1 MKNLPLN
8 LKYSDSS
15 RNKTGRQ
22 ILLVEPN
29 YRNKYPPL
37 GLMKLS
43 AYHKQLGD
51 TVIFFK
57 GQYSDYLF
65 NEKLESCLYKIKLQ
79 HFELKKLSQLEN
91 LVRDYLKYRHQ
102 TTLQEVL
109 ELVPSGYFHTVKH
122 ILLYYA
128 TRYSPERKW
137 DRIYVTTLFTFYWK
151 QTIVAIEFAKK
162 IVKSIDG
169 LYIGGVAASL
179 IHEEFAEETGLVV
192 GKNII
197 VGLLDKQGILDDN
210 DIIIDEITPDYSI
223 LETVD
228 YHYPLDTG
236 YLTYM
241 TKGCT
246 RKCQFCAVPKL
257 EPVYKQKISIKKQIK
272 KIAEQHGEHKDLIL
286 MDNNVLGSPRF
297 PEIIKE
303 ILDMGFTK
311 DAQFVEPNRFLI
323 LTNYFLNND
332 NSYNEYKYLEK
343 LFYFLEDFG
352 YQRIKNDKIR
362 EQYYQLLSERE
373 LDALATFSKEALLDS
388 KDKINEF
395 IEKYRNKARKLR
407 YVDFNQGLDCRYIDE
422 KKMKLLSKIPIRPM
436 RISFDYLSVKK
447 QFEKA
452 VRLANKYDIRELS
465 NYMLYNYKDKPEEL
479 WKRLKI
485 CSDLNK
491 ELEASIYSFPMKY
504 LPAWGADSRNRSFVG
519 RHWCPKYLRAI
530 QIILNVTKGV
540 VAVTP
545 SFVEKAF
552 GKNVDEYFKILR
564 MPEPYIRY
572 RYHFEE
578 TGDTKKWE
586 EQWQNLTSTDLEKAK
601 SRIYEEQFT
610 VSDSDSKALVEFMK
624 HYQFNYK
631 PSN

>member
-1 MKNLPLN
+1 MKSLSLK
-8 LKYSDSS
+8 LKYLDSN
-15 RNKTGRQ
+15 RNKIGRK

-57 GQYSDYLF
+57 GKYSDYFF
-65 NEKLESCLYKIKLQ
+65 NEKLESCLSKIKLQ
-79 HFELKKLSQLEN
+79 RIKLKELPQFEN

-102 TTLQEVL
+102 TTLQEIL
-109 ELVPSGYFHTVKH
+109 KLVPSGYIHTVKH

-128 TRYSPERKW
+128 TRYSSEKKW
-137 DRIYVTTLFTFYWK
+137 DRVYVTTLFTFYWK
-151 QTIVAIEFAKK
+151 KMIAAIEFAKK
-162 IVKSIDG
+162 VVKSIDG

-179 IHEEFAEETGLVV
+179 IQEEFAEETGLVV

-197 VGLLDKQGILDDN
+197 AGLLDKPGMLDDN

-257 EPVYKQKISIKKQIK
+257 EPIYKKKISIKEQIK
-272 KIAEQHGEHKDLIL
+272 NIAEEYGERKDLIL
-286 MDNNVLGSPRF
+286 MDNNVLGSPKF
-297 PEIIKE
+297 AGIIQE

-311 DAQFVEPNRFLI
+311 DAKFVDTNRFII
-323 LTNYFLNND
+323 LTNYLQKGED
-332 NSYNEYKYLEK
+332 PYNESKYLEK
-343 LFYFLEDFG
+343 VFNFLSEFG
-352 YQRIKNDKIR
+352 EKRIRSVKIQ
-362 EQYYQLLSERE
+362 EQYEQLLHERE
-373 LDALATFSKEALLDS
+373 LDSIATFTKEALLDS
-388 KDKINEF
+388 RDEINEF
-395 IEKYRNKARKLR
+395 VEKYRNKAKKQRS
-407 YVDFNQGLDCRYIDE
+407 VDFNQGLDCRYIDE

-452 VRLANKYDIRELS
+452 VLLANKYGIRELS
-465 NYMLYNYKDKPEEL
+465 NYMLYNYKDKPEDL
-479 WKRLKI
+479 WKRLRI

-504 LPAWGADSRNRSFVG
+504 LPAWGADSKTRSFVG

-530 QIILNVTKGV
+530 QTILNVTKGV

-552 GKNVDEYFKILR
+552 GKTLDEYFKILM

-578 TGDTKKWE
+578 TGDTDRWFDQLQSLKPNLRE
-586 EQWQNLTSTDLEKAK
+586 EAESLIRQENFLNVNLK
-601 SRIYEEQFT
+601 
-610 VSDSDSKALVEFMK
+610 SKAVVEFMK
-624 HYQFNYK
+624 HYHFEYK
-631 PSN
+631 PN

>member
-1 MKNLPLN
+1 MKNLPLK

-15 RNKTGRQ
+15 RNKTSRK

-57 GQYSDYLF
+57 GQYSDYFF
-65 NEKLESCLYKIKLQ
+65 NEKLESCLSKIKLQ
-79 HFELKKLSQLEN
+79 RFKLKELSLFEN

-102 TTLQEVL
+102 TTLQEIL
-109 ELVPSGYFHTVKH
+109 ELVPSGYLHTVKH

-128 TRYSPERKW
+128 TRYSPEKKW
-137 DRIYVTTLFTFYWK
+137 NRVYVTTLFTFYWK
-151 QTIVAIEFAKK
+151 QTIAAIEFAKK
-162 IVKSIDG
+162 VVTSIDG

-179 IHEEFAEETGLVV
+179 IPEEFAEETELVV

-197 VGLLDKQGILDDN
+197 VGLLDKPGILDDN
-210 DIIIDEITPDYSI
+210 EIIIDEITPDYSI

-257 EPVYKQKISIKKQIK
+257 EPIYKKKISIKKQIK
-272 KIAEQHGEHKDLIL
+272 SIAEEHGEHKDLIL
-286 MDNNVLGSPRF
+286 MDNNVLGSPKF
-297 PEIIKE
+297 AEIIQE
-303 ILDMGFTK
+303 ILDIGFTK
-311 DAQFVEPNRFLI
+311 DAKFVDPNRFII
-323 LTNYFLNND
+323 LTNYLQKGD
-332 NSYNEYKYLEK
+332 NPYNERKYLEK
-343 LFYFLEDFG
+343 TFNFLREFG
-352 YQRIKNDKIR
+352 EKRIRSVKIR
-362 EQYYQLLSERE
+362 EQYEQLLHKHE
-373 LDALATFSKEALLDS
+373 LDSLTTITKEALLDS
-388 KDKINEF
+388 RDKINEF
-395 IEKYRNKARKLR
+395 VEKYRNKAKKQRS
-407 YVDFNQGLDCRYIDE
+407 VDFNQGLDCRYIDE

-452 VRLANKYDIRELS
+452 VRLANEYGIHKLS

-485 CSDLNK
+485 CRDLNK

-504 LPAWGADSRNRSFVG
+504 LPAWGADSKNRSFVG
-519 RHWCPKYLRAI
+519 QHWCPKYLRAI

-545 SFVEKAF
+545 SFVKKAF
-552 GKNVDEYFKILR
+552 GETLDEYFNILM

-578 TGDTKKWE
+578 TGDTDRWLDQWKNLNSKESKKAESLIHE
-586 EQWQNLTSTDLEKAK
+586 EKFTGNNLN
-601 SRIYEEQFT
+601 
-610 VSDSDSKALVEFMK
+610 SKVLVEFMK
-624 HYQFNYK
+624 HYQFDYR
-631 PSN
+631 PS

>member
-57 GQYSDYLF
+57 GQYSDYFF
-65 NEKLESCLYKIKLQ
+65 NEKLESCLSKIKLQ
-79 HFELKKLSQLEN
+79 RFKLKELSQFEN
-91 LVRDYLKYRHQ
+91 FVRDYLKYRRQ
-102 TTLQEVL
+102 TTLQEIL

-122 ILLYYA
+122 ILLYYT
-128 TRYSPERKW
+128 TRYSPEKKW
-137 DRIYVTTLFTFYWK
+137 DRVYVTTLFTFYWK
-151 QTIVAIEFAKK
+151 QTIAAIEFAKK
-162 IVKSIDG
+162 VIKSIDG

-179 IHEEFAEETGLVV
+179 IPEEFSEETELVV
-192 GKNII
+192 SKNII
-197 VGLLDKQGILDDN
+197 VGLLDKPGILDDN
-210 DIIIDEITPDYSI
+210 NIIIDEITPDYSI

-257 EPVYKQKISIKKQIK
+257 EPIYKKKISIKEQIK
-272 KIAEQHGEHKDLIL
+272 SIAEEHGERKDLIL
-286 MDNNVLGSPRF
+286 MDNNVLGSQKF
-297 PEIIKE
+297 AEIIQE
-303 ILDMGFTK
+303 ILNMGFTK
-311 DAQFVEPNRFLI
+311 DAKFVDPNRFIVLI
-323 LTNYFLNND
+323 NYLLKGD
-332 NSYNEYKYLEK
+332 NFYNERKYLEK
-343 LFYFLEDFG
+343 TFHFLREFCEK
-352 YQRIKNDKIR
+352 RIRSIQIR
-362 EQYYQLLSERE
+362 EQYEQLLHERE
-373 LDALATFSKEALLDS
+373 LDSLATFTKKSLLDS
-388 KDKINEF
+388 RDEINEF
-395 IEKYRNKARKLR
+395 VEKYRNKAKKQRS
-407 YVDFNQGLDCRYIDE
+407 VDFNQGLDCRYIDE
-422 KKMKLLSKIPIRPM
+422 KKMKLLSQIPIRPM

-452 VRLANKYDIRELS
+452 VRLANKYGIRQLS

-485 CSDLNK
+485 CRDLNK

-504 LPAWGADSRNRSFVG
+504 LPAWGADSKNRSFVG
-519 RHWCPKYLRAI
+519 QHWCPKYLRAI

-552 GKNVDEYFKILR
+552 GETLDEYFKILM

-578 TGDTKKWE
+578 TGDTDKWYN
-586 EQWQNLTSTDLEKAK
+586 QLQNLKPNLREKAESLIRK
-601 SRIYEEQFT
+601 EDFFS
-610 VSDSDSKALVEFMK
+610 VDLKNKAVIEFMK
-624 HYQFNYK
+624 HYQF
-631 PSN
+631 